1 MKVLTSIPQV
11 EIRQFCKRWKITRLE
26 LFGSAVE
33 GKFSKT
39 SDIDLLVEFD
49 RTFHR
54 TLSDQIKMEE
64 ELEEIFGREVDFIV
78 RKTIENSP
86 NPYKRNNILNNTRE
100 IYVER

>member
-1 MKVLTSIPQV
+1 MNALNSSLKS

-33 GKFSKT
+33 GNFSKM
-39 SDIDLLVEFD
+39 SDIDLLVDFD
-49 RTFHR
+49 RSFHR

-64 ELEEIFGREVDFIV
+64 ELEELFGREVDFIV

-86 NPYKRNNILNNTRE
+86 NPYKRSILNNTHE
-100 IYVER
+100 IYIER